1 MRILWSFGLAAA
13 LGGLGCGSSA
23 EMSCERNDQCMRGQ
37 ACLRAERLPGEDAP
51 LGKCVDPGGVA
62 ALCYHG
68 TDCKDPLVCVL
79 PAGGSPAT
87 GGSCQV
93 VSGS

>member
-1 MRILWSFGLAAA
+1 MRILWSLGVVAA
-13 LGGLGCGSSA
+13 LGGGVGCGSS
-23 EMSCERNDQCMRGQ
+23 EMGCERNDQCIRGQ
-37 ACLRAERLPGEDAP
+37 ACLRPERPPGEDAP

-62 ALCYHG
+62 ALCYHAA
-68 TDCKDPLVCVL
+68 DCKDPLVCVL

-87 GGSCQV
+87 GGSCQI